1 MLFINWHLVCHIYYG
16 IQMNK
21 TAIFCIIIA
30 TVSVLGW
37 GCGSLTKTSKGAAI
51 GAGAGSVVGAL
62 IGKSAGNT
70 ALGAIIG
77 GAIGGTA
84 GAFIGKSMDKQ
95 AKELKQSVPGATVVR
110 KGDGI
115 LINFESGILFDADKA
130 NLKPGAQS
138 SLQNLAASLQKNKQ
152 SNILIAGYT
161 DNTGGAAHNLDL
173 SKQRAA
179 AVKDFMITNKVDST
193 RLTARG
199 MGETQPV
206 ASNNTEKGRAKNRRV
221 EITIT
226 AN

>member
-1 MLFINWHLVCHIYYG
+1 
-16 IQMNK
+16 MNK

-30 TVSVLGW
+30 AISVFSL

-95 AKELKQSVPGATVVR
+95 AKELRQNIPGATVIR

-115 LINFESGILFDADKA
+115 LVKFQSGILFDADKA
-130 NLKPGAQS
+130 DLKPEAQN
-138 SLQNLAASLQKNKQ
+138 SLQNLVASLQKNKQ

-161 DNTGGAAHNLDL
+161 DNTGAAAHNLDL
-173 SKQRAA
+173 SKQRAV
-179 AVKDFMITNKVDST
+179 AVKDFMINNKVDST

-199 MGETQPV
+199 MGQTQPV
-206 ASNNTEKGRAKNRRV
+206 ASNKTEKGRAKNRRV